1 MRAAWER
8 IQIALVSSVMTLEM
22 NQHFEEARHVAAAL
36 RPFATV
42 ASLLEFLD
50 VESPNRDDKDAV
62 YRALVHAVQT
72 RARWAPFATA
82 VLWCGLW
89 PGLNALQ
96 ARQRR
101 YAAGDLDD
109 LTSLIGLVFTAQ
121 LAQLDL
127 REVRRVAATLVRNTG
142 RDVARVRARQAAT
155 TVHPASSTE
164 PPDPDTV
171 VASTLDMPVGLST
184 ASQVAYLQ
192 RWLRRIVGDDAG
204 WFLAVEVFGV
214 DPQVVARQLR
224 VSPALLRKRIQ
235 RIRTQLQRSFSQNTI
250 QNGMCFV

>member
-22 NQHFEEARHVAAAL
+22 NQHFEEARRLAPAL
-36 RPFATV
+36 MPFATV
-42 ASLLEFLD
+42 GSLLEFLG
-50 VESPNRDDKDAV
+50 EKSSNWDDKDAV
-62 YRALVHAVQT
+62 YRALVHAVQA
-72 RARWAPFATA
+72 RVRWAPFATA

-89 PGLNALQ
+89 PGLDALHG
-96 ARQRR
+96 RQWQ
-101 YAAGDLDD
+101 YPTSDLED

-127 REVRRVAATLVRNTG
+127 REVRRVAATLVRNTA
-142 RDVARVRARQAAT
+142 RDVARARARRAAT
-155 TVHPASSTE
+155 TVHPASITD

-171 VASTLDMPVGLST
+171 VASSLDMPVGLST

-192 RWLRRIVGDDAG
+192 RWLHRVVGDDAG

-235 RIRTQLQRSFSQNTI
+235 RIRTQLQSSFHRT
-250 QNGMCFV
+250 GLKTACVL